1 MEDGTKADVN
11 MSFSITSGNVDEVES
26 NIDRYLSDAAVDDE
40 SKLAAE
46 SFSKNSKPTLLC
58 AEKIWK
64 FPVSSEF

>member
-1 MEDGTKADVN
+1 MEDGENSNVN

-26 NIDRYLSDAAVDDE
+26 SVDQYLSDAAVDNE

-46 SFSKNSKPTLLC
+46 SFSKNNKPTLLC